1 MPATRSRVF
10 FWYSWPFRRG
20 HKPGHTDYV
29 MTLKT
34 LTFARPKTGDQSFM
48 KNIRNFCIIAHID
61 HGKSTLADR
70 LLQAT
75 NTISEREMMDQVLDD
90 MDLEREKG
98 ITIKS
103 HAIQINYK
111 HRNGQEYILNL
122 IDTPGH
128 VDFSYE
134 VSRALAACEGALL
147 LVDATQGIQAQTI
160 SNLYLAIDND
170 LEIIPVINKIDMD
183 GAMIEEVKDQI
194 IDLIGCKPEEIL
206 LASGRTGIGVD
217 EILEAI
223 VEKIPAP
230 KGNPDAPLQ
239 ALIFDSVFNSFRGI
253 IVYYRILNGSIRKG
267 DKVKFVSTG
276 QEYGADEI
284 GILKL
289 KMTEKQQVSC
299 GDVGY
304 IITGIKVAKE
314 VKVGDTITL
323 ASNPHPELIKGFEE
337 VKPMVFAGIFPVNT
351 DEFEEL
357 RECMDKLQLND
368 ASLTYELE
376 TSQALGFGFRC
387 GFLGMLHMEIIQER
401 LEREFDQT
409 VITTVPNV
417 SFIAYTTSGE
427 KVIVNNPTEFPDP
440 VKTERIEEPFIKA
453 QIITKPEYIGNIM
466 TLCLGKRGILINQS
480 YLTTSRVELIFEM
493 PLTEIVFDFYD
504 KLKSQTRGYASFDY
518 HPIGYRDSDIVKMD
532 ILLNSDKVDALS
544 ALIHR
549 SRAQE
554 FGRKLCEKLK
564 ELLPRQ
570 QFQIAIQAAIGA
582 KIVARENIS
591 ALRKDVTA
599 KCYGGDISRKRKLL
613 EKQKEGKKRMRQ
625 IGNVE
630 VPQEAFLAVLKLDE

>member
-1 MPATRSRVF
+1 
-10 FWYSWPFRRG
+10 
-20 HKPGHTDYV
+20 
-29 MTLKT
+29 
-34 LTFARPKTGDQSFM
+34 M
-48 KNIRNFCIIAHID
+48 KHIRNFCIIAHID

-70 LLQAT
+70 LLEFT
-75 NTISEREMMDQVLDD
+75 KTIGERDMMNQVLDD

-103 HAIQINYK
+103 HAIQISYPYK
-111 HRNGQEYILNL
+111 GEVYTLNL

-147 LVDATQGIQAQTI
+147 LVDASQGIQAQTI
-160 SNLYLAIDND
+160 SNLYLALDND
-170 LEIIPVINKIDMD
+170 LEIIPVINKIDME
-183 GAMIEEVKDQI
+183 GAMIPEVTDQI
-194 IDLIGCKPEEIL
+194 TDLIGCKPEDIL
-206 LASGRTGIGVD
+206 LASGKSGIGIE
-217 EILEAI
+217 EILAVI
-223 VEKIPAP
+223 IQRIPSP
-230 KGNPDAPLQ
+230 KGNEDGQLQ

-253 IVYYRILNGSIRKG
+253 IVYYRIMNGSLKKG
-267 DKVKFVSTG
+267 DKIQFASSG
-276 QEYGADEI
+276 QEYFADEI
-284 GILKL
+284 GVLKL
-289 KMTEKQQVSC
+289 TMTPKQEVGC

-323 ASNPHPELIKGFEE
+323 ANNPALMIKGFEE

-351 DEFEEL
+351 DDFAEL
-357 RECMDKLQLND
+357 RDCMEKLQLND
-368 ASLTYELE
+368 ASLTFELE

-387 GFLGMLHMEIIQER
+387 GFLGLLHMEIIQER
-401 LEREFDQT
+401 LEREFNQT

-417 SFIAYTTSGE
+417 SFIAYSSKGD
-427 KVIVNNPTEFPDP
+427 KINVNNPVEMPDP
-440 VKTERIEEPFIKA
+440 TRLDRIEEPFIKA
-453 QIITKPEYIGNIM
+453 QIITLPDYIGNIM

-480 YLTTSRVELIFEM
+480 YLTTTRVELIFEM

-518 HPIGYRDSDIVKMD
+518 TPIGYREADIIKMD
-532 ILLNSDKVDALS
+532 ILLNNDKVDALS

-549 SRAQE
+549 SRSQD

-564 ELLPRQ
+564 ELVPRQ
-570 QFQIAIQAAIGA
+570 QFQIVIQAAIGA
-582 KIVARENIS
+582 KIMARENIS
-591 ALRKDVTA
+591 AIRKDVTA

-630 VPQEAFLAVLKLDE
+630 IPQEAFLAVLKLD

>member
-1 MPATRSRVF
+1 
-10 FWYSWPFRRG
+10 
-20 HKPGHTDYV
+20 
-29 MTLKT
+29 
-34 LTFARPKTGDQSFM
+34 M

-70 LLQAT
+70 LLQST
-75 NTISEREMMDQVLDD
+75 NTVSERDMMDQVLDD

-111 HRNGQEYILNL
+111 HSDGKEYILNL

-160 SNLYLAIDND
+160 SNLYLAIDNN

-194 IDLIGCKPEEIL
+194 IELIGCKPEDIL
-206 LASGRTGIGVD
+206 LASARTGVGVQG
-217 EILEAI
+217 ILDAI
-223 VEKIPAP
+223 VKRIPAP
-230 KGNPDAPLQ
+230 AGDPKAPLQ
-239 ALIFDSVFNSFRGI
+239 ALVFDSVYNSFRGI
-253 IVYYRILNGSIRKG
+253 IVYYRILNGTIKKG
-267 DKVKFVSTG
+267 DLVKFFSTN
-276 QEYGADEI
+276 QEYFADEV
-284 GILKL
+284 GILKM
-289 KMTEKQQVSC
+289 KMTEKKEVSA

-304 IITGIKVAKE
+304 IITGIKNAKE
-314 VKVGDTITL
+314 VKVGDTLTH
-323 ASNPHPELIKGFEE
+323 AVNPATEPILGFEE
-337 VKPMVFAGIFPVNT
+337 VKPMVFAGIYPVNT

-357 RECMDKLQLND
+357 RDCMDKLQLND
-368 ASLTYELE
+368 AALTFELE

-401 LEREFDQT
+401 LEREFNQT

-417 SFIAYTTSGE
+417 SFIAHTTKGT
-427 KVIVNNPTEFPDP
+427 VVTVNNPTEFPDP
-440 VKTERIEEPFIKA
+440 VKTESIEEPFIKA
-453 QIITKPEYIGNIM
+453 QIITKPDYIGNIM
-466 TLCLGKRGILINQS
+466 TLCLGKRGILVNQS
-480 YLTTSRVELIFEM
+480 YLTSTRVELIFEM

-518 HPIGYRDSDIVKMD
+518 HPIGYRESDIARMD
-532 ILLNSDKVDALS
+532 ILLNGDKVDALS

-549 SRAQE
+549 SRAQD
-554 FGRKLCEKLK
+554 FGRRLCEKLK

-582 KIVARENIS
+582 KVIARETIS
-591 ALRKDVTA
+591 AMRKDVTA

>member
-1 MPATRSRVF
+1 
-10 FWYSWPFRRG
+10 
-20 HKPGHTDYV
+20 
-29 MTLKT
+29 
-34 LTFARPKTGDQSFM
+34 M

-70 LLQAT
+70 LLQTT
-75 NTISEREMMDQVLDD
+75 NAISEREMMDQVLDD

-103 HAIQINYK
+103 HAIQINYR
-111 HRNGQEYILNL
+111 HRNEEYILNL

-160 SNLYLAIDND
+160 SNLYLAIEND

-194 IDLIGCKPEEIL
+194 VELIGCKPEEIL
-206 LASGRTGIGVD
+206 LASGRTGLGVD
-217 EILEAI
+217 AILEAI
-223 VEKIPAP
+223 VDRIPAP
-230 KGNPDAPLQ
+230 EGQTEAPLQ

-253 IVYYRILNGSIRKG
+253 IVYYRILNGSLKKG
-267 DKVKFVSTG
+267 DKVKFVSTDL
-276 QEYGADEI
+276 EYEADEV

-289 KMTEKQQVSC
+289 TLSQRNEVKA

-304 IITGIKVAKE
+304 IITGIKNAKE

-323 ASNPHPELIKGFEE
+323 ASNPNPEMIQGFEE

-351 DEFEEL
+351 DDFEEL

-417 SFIAYTTSGE
+417 GFIAYTTKGE
-427 KVIVNNPTEFPDP
+427 KITINNPTEFPDP
-440 VKTERIEEPFIKA
+440 VATDRMEEPYIKA
-453 QIITKPEYIGNIM
+453 QIISKPEYIGNIM
-466 TLCLGKRGILINQS
+466 TLCLGKRGILLNQH
-480 YLTTSRVELIFEM
+480 YLTQTRVELMFEM

-532 ILLNSDKVDALS
+532 ILLNGDKVDALS

-549 SRAQE
+549 GRATD

-582 KIVARENIS
+582 KVIARETIS
-591 ALRKDVTA
+591 AMRKDVTA

-625 IGNVE
+625 IGSVE

>member
-1 MPATRSRVF
+1 
-10 FWYSWPFRRG
+10 
-20 HKPGHTDYV
+20 
-29 MTLKT
+29 
-34 LTFARPKTGDQSFM
+34 M

-70 LLQAT
+70 LLEHT
-75 NTISEREMMDQVLDD
+75 KTISDRDMQAQVLDD

-103 HAIQINYK
+103 HAIQINYP
-111 HRNGQEYILNL
+111 HGGENYILNL

-147 LVDATQGIQAQTI
+147 LVDASQGIQAQTI
-160 SNLYLAIDND
+160 SNLYLALDND

-183 GAMIEEVKDQI
+183 GAMVEEVTDQI
-194 IDLIGCKPEEIL
+194 IDLIGCKKEDII
-206 LASGRTGIGVD
+206 LASAKNGIGIQD
-217 EILEAI
+217 ILDAI
-223 VEKIPAP
+223 IDRVPSP
-230 KGNPDAPLQ
+230 KGDPEAPLQ
-239 ALIFDSVFNSFRGI
+239 ALVFDSVFNSFRGI
-253 IVYYRILNGSIRKG
+253 IVYFRVLQGTLKKG
-267 DKVKFVSTG
+267 DKVRFVHTG
-276 QEYGADEI
+276 NDYEADEV

-289 KMTEKQQVSC
+289 TMTPKKEVLT

-304 IITGIKVAKE
+304 LITGIKNARE

-323 ASNPHPELIKGFEE
+323 ANNPATEGIKGFQD

-351 DEFEEL
+351 EDFEEL
-357 RECMDKLQLND
+357 RDHMEKLQLND
-368 ASLTYELE
+368 ASLTFEPE

-401 LEREFDQT
+401 LEREFNQT

-417 SFIAYTTSGE
+417 SFKAYLTRE
-427 KVIVNNPTEFPDP
+427 KEKALTVNNPSEMPEPTYLD
-440 VKTERIEEPFIKA
+440 RIEEPFIRA
-453 QIITKPEYIGNIM
+453 QIITLPEYIGNIM

-480 YLTTSRVELIFEM
+480 YLTTTRVELIFDL
-493 PLTEIVFDFYD
+493 PLAEIVFDFYD
-504 KLKSQTRGYASFDY
+504 KLKSSTRGYASFDY
-518 HPIGYRDSDIVKMD
+518 QPLDYRESDIAKMD
-532 ILLNSDKVDALS
+532 ILLNGDKVDALS

-549 SRAQE
+549 GRAQD
-554 FGRKLCEKLK
+554 FGRKLCSKLK
-564 ELLPRQ
+564 ELLPKQ

-591 ALRKDVTA
+591 AMRKDVTA

>member
-1 MPATRSRVF
+1 MPF
-10 FWYSWPFRRG
+10 
-20 HKPGHTDYV
+20 
-29 MTLKT
+29 
-34 LTFARPKTGDQSFM
+34 QSTESTIYHLM

-70 LLQAT
+70 LLQTT

-111 HRNGQEYILNL
+111 HKNGQQYILNL

-160 SNLYLAIDND
+160 SNLYLAVDNN

-183 GAMIEEVKDQI
+183 GAMIDEVKDQI
-194 IDLIGCKPEEIL
+194 IDLIGCKAEDIL
-206 LASGRTGIGVD
+206 LASGRTGIGID

-223 VEKIPAP
+223 VERIPCP
-230 KGNPDAPLQ
+230 KGNPNAPLQ

-267 DKVKFVSTG
+267 EKIKFISTDMDY
-276 QEYGADEI
+276 EADEV

-289 KMTEKQQVSC
+289 TMQEQKEVQC

-304 IITGIKVAKE
+304 LITGIKNAKE
-314 VKVGDTITL
+314 VKVGDTIVN
-323 ASNPHPELIKGFEE
+323 AVNPAEAIRGFEE

-351 DEFEEL
+351 DDFEEL

-387 GFLGMLHMEIIQER
+387 GFLGLLHMEIIQER
-401 LEREFDQT
+401 LEREFNQT

-417 SFIAYTTSGE
+417 SFIAYGTKSQQ
-427 KVIVNNPTEFPDP
+427 IMVNNPSEMPDP
-440 VKTERIEEPFIKA
+440 THMDHIEEPFIKA

-466 TLCLGKRGILINQS
+466 TLCLGKRGMLINQS
-480 YLTTSRVELIFEM
+480 YLTQTRVELIFEM

-518 HPIGYRDSDIVKMD
+518 HPIGYRESDIVKMD
-532 ILLNSDKVDALS
+532 ILLNGDKVDALS

-549 SRAQE
+549 SRAQD

-582 KIVARENIS
+582 KVVARENIS
-591 ALRKDVTA
+591 AMRKDVTA

-630 VPQEAFLAVLKLDE
+630 VPQEAFLAVLKLDD

>member
-1 MPATRSRVF
+1 
-10 FWYSWPFRRG
+10 
-20 HKPGHTDYV
+20 
-29 MTLKT
+29 
-34 LTFARPKTGDQSFM
+34 M
-48 KNIRNFCIIAHID
+48 KKIRNFCIIAHID

-70 LLQAT
+70 LLQTT

-103 HAIQINYK
+103 HAIQINYN
-111 HRNGQEYILNL
+111 HTDGVEYILNL

-160 SNLYLAIDND
+160 SNLYLAVDNN

-194 IDLIGCKPEEIL
+194 IELIGCKAEDIL
-206 LASGRTGIGVD
+206 LASGRTGIGI
-217 EILEAI
+217 EGILDAI
-223 VEKIPAP
+223 VNRIPYP

-253 IVYYRILNGSIRKG
+253 IVYYRIMNGSITKG
-267 DKVKFVSTG
+267 EKIKFISTD
-276 QEYGADEI
+276 QDYVADEV

-289 KMTEKQQVSC
+289 TMQEQKKVQC

-304 IITGIKVAKE
+304 LITGIKNAKE
-314 VKVGDTITL
+314 VKVGDTIVN
-323 ASNPHPELIKGFEE
+323 AINPAPMIKGFSE
-337 VKPMVFAGIFPVNT
+337 VKPMVFAGIYPVLT
-351 DEFEEL
+351 EDFEEL

-387 GFLGMLHMEIIQER
+387 GFLGLLHMEIIQER
-401 LEREFDQT
+401 LEREFNQT

-417 SFIAYTTSGE
+417 SFVAYSTKGD
-427 KVIVNNPTEFPDP
+427 VIRVNNPTEMPDP
-440 VKTERIEEPFIKA
+440 TQMKNIDEPFIKA

-466 TLCLGKRGILINQS
+466 TLCLGKRGMLINQS
-480 YLTTSRVELIFEM
+480 YLTQTRVELIFEM

-518 HPIGYRDSDIVKMD
+518 VPIEYRESDIVKMD
-532 ILLNSDKVDALS
+532 IMLNGEKVDALS

-582 KIVARENIS
+582 KVVARENIS
-591 ALRKDVTA
+591 AMRKDVTA

-630 VPQEAFLAVLKLDE
+630 VPQEAFLAVLKLDD

>member
-1 MPATRSRVF
+1 
-10 FWYSWPFRRG
+10 
-20 HKPGHTDYV
+20 
-29 MTLKT
+29 
-34 LTFARPKTGDQSFM
+34 M

-70 LLQAT
+70 LLQTT

-111 HRNGQEYILNL
+111 HTDGQEYILNL

-147 LVDATQGIQAQTI
+147 LVDASQGIQAQTI

-183 GAMIEEVKDQI
+183 GAMVEEVKDQI

-206 LASGRTGIGVD
+206 LASGRTGLGVP
-217 EILEAI
+217 EILKAI
-223 VEKIPAP
+223 VDRIPAP
-230 KGNPDAPLQ
+230 EGDPEAPLQ

-253 IVYYRILNGSIRKG
+253 IVYYRILNGTLRKG
-267 DKVKFVSTG
+267 DKVKFISTET
-276 QEYGADEI
+276 EYEADEV

-289 KMTEKQQVSC
+289 SLTPKQEVRT

-304 IITGIKVAKE
+304 IITGIKNAKE
-314 VKVGDTITL
+314 VKVGDTLTL
-323 ASNPHPELIKGFEE
+323 ANNPHPEAIKGFEE

-351 DEFEEL
+351 DDFEEL

-387 GFLGMLHMEIIQER
+387 GFLGLLHMEIIQER
-401 LEREFDQT
+401 LEREFNQT

-417 SFIAYTTSGE
+417 SFIAYTTRGN
-427 KVIVNNPTEFPDP
+427 KIIVNNPTEMPEPTQMD
-440 VKTERIEEPFIKA
+440 RIEEPFIKA

-466 TLCLGKRGILINQS
+466 TLCLGKRGLLINQS
-480 YLTTSRVELIFEM
+480 YLTQTRVELIFEM

-518 HPIGYRDSDIVKMD
+518 HPIGYRESDIVKMD
-532 ILLNSDKVDALS
+532 ILLNNEKVDALS

-549 SRAQE
+549 SRAQD

-564 ELLPRQ
+564 ELLTRQ

-582 KIVARENIS
+582 KIIARENIS

-630 VPQEAFLAVLKLDE
+630 IPQEAFLAVLKLDD

>member
-1 MPATRSRVF
+1 
-10 FWYSWPFRRG
+10 
-20 HKPGHTDYV
+20 
-29 MTLKT
+29 
-34 LTFARPKTGDQSFM
+34 
-48 KNIRNFCIIAHID
+48 
-61 HGKSTLADR
+61 
-70 LLQAT
+70 
-75 NTISEREMMDQVLDD
+75 MMDQVLDD

-103 HAIQINYK
+103 HAIQINHK
-111 HRNGQEYILNL
+111 HKDGEEYILNL

-194 IDLIGCKPEEIL
+194 VELIGCKPEEIL
-206 LASGRTGIGVD
+206 LASGRTGIGVED
-217 EILEAI
+217 ILTAI
-223 VEKIPAP
+223 VERIPAP
-230 KGNPDAPLQ
+230 KGNVEAPLQ

-253 IVYYRILNGSIRKG
+253 IVYYRIVNGTIRKG
-267 DKVKFVSTG
+267 DKVKFVSTD
-276 QEYGADEI
+276 QVYEADEV

-289 KMTEKQQVSC
+289 KMTEKPEVRA

-304 IITGIKVAKE
+304 IITGIKNAKE

-323 ASNPHPELIKGFEE
+323 ANNPTQEPIRGFEE

-351 DEFEEL
+351 DDFEEL

-387 GFLGMLHMEIIQER
+387 GFLGLLHMEIIQER
-401 LEREFDQT
+401 LEREFNQT

-417 SFIAYTTSGE
+417 SFTAYTTAGD
-427 KVIVNNPTEFPDP
+427 KVTVNNPTEMPDP
-440 VKTERIEEPFIKA
+440 VKIDFIEEPYIKA

-466 TLCLGKRGILINQS
+466 TLCLGKRGNLINQS
-480 YLTTSRVELIFEM
+480 YLTTTRVELIFEM

-518 HPIGYRDSDIVKMD
+518 HPIGMREADIVKMD
-532 ILLNSDKVDALS
+532 ILLNAEKVDALS

-549 SRAQE
+549 SRAQD

-625 IGNVE
+625 IGSVE
-630 VPQEAFLAVLKLDE
+630 VPQEAFLAVLKLD

>member
-1 MPATRSRVF
+1 
-10 FWYSWPFRRG
+10 
-20 HKPGHTDYV
+20 
-29 MTLKT
+29 
-34 LTFARPKTGDQSFM
+34 M
-48 KNIRNFCIIAHID
+48 KQIRNFCIIAHID

-70 LLQAT
+70 LLQVT
-75 NTISEREMMDQVLDD
+75 KTISDRDMMDQVLDD

-103 HAIQINYK
+103 HAIQINYQ
-111 HRNGQEYILNL
+111 HTDGQEYILNL

-160 SNLYLAIDND
+160 SNLYLAVENN

-194 IDLIGCKPEEIL
+194 VELIGCKPEDIL
-206 LASGRTGIGVD
+206 LASGRTGIGVE
-217 EILEAI
+217 EILTAI
-223 VEKIPAP
+223 VDRIPSP

-253 IVYYRILNGSIRKG
+253 IVYYRILNGSIKKG
-267 DKVKFVSTG
+267 DKVKFVSTD
-276 QEYGADEI
+276 QEYFADEV

-289 KMTEKQQVSC
+289 KMSEKPVVTC

-304 IITGIKVAKE
+304 IITGIKNAKE
-314 VKVGDTITL
+314 VRVGDTLTN
-323 ASNPHPELIKGFEE
+323 AVNPTQEIVKGFVE
-337 VKPMVFAGIFPVNT
+337 VKPMVFAGIFPVDT
-351 DEFEEL
+351 DDFEEL

-387 GFLGMLHMEIIQER
+387 GFLGLLHMEIIQER
-401 LEREFDQT
+401 LEREFNQT

-417 SFIAYTTSGE
+417 SFVSYTTSGD
-427 KVIVNNPTEFPDP
+427 KVIVNNPTEMPDP
-440 VKTERIEEPFIKA
+440 VKIDVIEEPFIKA

-466 TLCLGKRGILINQS
+466 TLCLGKRGNLINQS
-480 YLTTSRVELIFEM
+480 YLTTTRVELLFEM

-518 HPIGYRDSDIVKMD
+518 HPIGLREADIVKMD
-532 ILLNSDKVDALS
+532 ILLNNEKVDALS

-549 SRAQE
+549 SRAQD

-570 QFQIAIQAAIGA
+570 QFQIAIQAAVGA
-582 KIVARENIS
+582 KIIARENIS

-625 IGNVE
+625 IGSVE
-630 VPQEAFLAVLKLDE
+630 VPQEAFLAVLKLD

>member
-1 MPATRSRVF
+1 MN
-10 FWYSWPFRRG
+10 
-20 HKPGHTDYV
+20 
-29 MTLKT
+29 
-34 LTFARPKTGDQSFM
+34 
-48 KNIRNFCIIAHID
+48 NIRNFCIIAHID

-70 LLQAT
+70 LLQTT
-75 NTISEREMMDQVLDD
+75 NTISERDMMDQVLDD

-103 HAIQINYK
+103 HAIQINHVHKGEKYT
-111 HRNGQEYILNL
+111 LNL

-160 SNLYLAIDND
+160 SNLYLAIDNN

-206 LASGRTGIGVD
+206 LASGRTGLGVD
-217 EILEAI
+217 AILEAI
-223 VEKIPAP
+223 VERIPAP
-230 KGNPDAPLQ
+230 KGNQNAPLQ
-239 ALIFDSVFNSFRGI
+239 ALVFDSVFNSFRGI
-253 IVYYRILNGSIRKG
+253 IVYYRILNGSIKKG

-276 QEYGADEI
+276 QEYDADEV

-289 KMTEKQQVSC
+289 KPEPKKEVTT

-304 IITGIKVAKE
+304 IITGIKNAKE
-314 VKVGDTITL
+314 VKVGDTLTL
-323 ASNPHPELIKGFEE
+323 ASNQNPEMIKGFEE
-337 VKPMVFAGIFPVNT
+337 VKAMVFAGIFPVET
-351 DEFEEL
+351 DAFEEL
-357 RECMDKLQLND
+357 RDCMDKLQLND
-368 ASLTYELE
+368 ASLTFELE

-401 LEREFDQT
+401 LEREFNQT

-417 SFIAYTTSGE
+417 SFIAYTTKGE
-427 KVIVNNPTEFPDP
+427 KVIVNNPTEMPEP
-440 VKTERIEEPFIKA
+440 VKIDRIEEPFIKA

-480 YLTTSRVELIFEM
+480 YLTPTRVELTFEM

-518 HPIGYRDSDIVKMD
+518 HPIGMREADIVKMD
-532 ILLNSDKVDALS
+532 ILLNNDKVDALS

-549 SRAQE
+549 GRAQE

-591 ALRKDVTA
+591 AMRKDVTA

>member
-1 MPATRSRVF
+1 MIF
-10 FWYSWPFRRG
+10 
-20 HKPGHTDYV
+20 
-29 MTLKT
+29 
-34 LTFARPKTGDQSFM
+34 LTFARLSKENRTMQH
-48 KNIRNFCIIAHID
+48 IRNFCIIAHID

-70 LLQAT
+70 LLQT
-75 NTISEREMMDQVLDD
+75 THTISDRDMMDQVLDD

-103 HAIQINYK
+103 HAVQINYK
-111 HRNGQEYILNL
+111 YKDGQPYVLNL

-160 SNLYLAIDND
+160 SNLYLAIENN

-194 IDLIGCKPEEIL
+194 VDLIGCKPEDIL
-206 LASGRTGIGVD
+206 LASGRAGIGI
-217 EILEAI
+217 EGILEAI

-230 KGNPDAPLQ
+230 KGDEKAPLQ

-253 IVYYRILNGSIRKG
+253 IVYFRIMNGTLKKG
-267 DKVKFVSTG
+267 DQVKFVSTE
-276 QEYGADEI
+276 QQYGADEI

-289 KMTEKQQVSC
+289 KMVEQQELKA
-299 GDVGY
+299 GNVGY
-304 IITGIKVAKE
+304 LITGIKVAKE
-314 VKVGDTITL
+314 VKVGDTITM
-323 ASNPHPELIKGFEE
+323 ANNTNPVMIKGFED
-337 VKPMVFAGIFPVNT
+337 VKPMVFAGIYPVNT

-357 RECMDKLQLND
+357 RDCMDKLQLND
-368 ASLTYELE
+368 ASLTFELE

-401 LEREFDQT
+401 LEREFNQT

-417 SFIAYTTSGE
+417 SFVAHTTKGE
-427 KVIVNNPTEFPDP
+427 RIIVNNPTEFPDP
-440 VKTERIEEPFIKA
+440 VKTEKIEEPYIRT
-453 QIITKPEYIGNIM
+453 QIITKPDYIGNIM
-466 TLCLGKRGILINQS
+466 TLCLGKRGILMNQS
-480 YLTTSRVELIFEM
+480 YLTPSRVELIFEM

-518 HPIGYRDSDIVKMD
+518 HPIDYKISDIVKMD
-532 ILLNSDKVDALS
+532 ILLNGEKVDALS

-549 SRAQE
+549 SRTQD
-554 FGRKLCEKLK
+554 FGRRLCEKLK

-591 ALRKDVTA
+591 AMRKDVTA

-613 EKQKEGKKRMRQ
+613 EKQKEGKKRMKQ

>member
-1 MPATRSRVF
+1 
-10 FWYSWPFRRG
+10 
-20 HKPGHTDYV
+20 
-29 MTLKT
+29 
-34 LTFARPKTGDQSFM
+34 M

-70 LLQAT
+70 LLQST
-75 NTISEREMMDQVLDD
+75 GTISDRDMMDQVLDD

-111 HRNGQEYILNL
+111 QDGQDYILNL

-160 SNLYLAIDND
+160 SNLYLALEND

-183 GAMIEEVKDQI
+183 GAMIDEVRDQI
-194 IDLIGCKPEEIL
+194 IELIGCKPEDIL
-206 LASGRTGIGVD
+206 LASGRTGLGVD
-217 EILEAI
+217 GVLRAI

-230 KGNPDAPLQ
+230 EGDPAAPLQ

-253 IVYYRILNGSIRKG
+253 IVYYRILHGEIKKG
-267 DKVKFVSTG
+267 DKVKFVSTEH
-276 QEYGADEI
+276 EYEADEV

-289 KMTEKQQVSC
+289 AMTPKTSVKT

-304 IITGIKVAKE
+304 IITGIKNAKE

-323 ASNPHPELIKGFEE
+323 ANNPNPQLIQGFQE
-337 VKPMVFAGIFPVNT
+337 VKPMVFAGIFPVAT
-351 DEFEEL
+351 EDFEEL

-401 LEREFDQT
+401 LEREFNQT

-417 SFIAYTTSGE
+417 SFIAYTTRGE
-427 KVIVNNPTEFPDP
+427 KVMVNNPIQMPDP
-440 VKTERIEEPFIKA
+440 TQLERIEEPYIRA
-453 QIITKPEYIGNIM
+453 QIITKPDYIGNIM
-466 TLCLGKRGILINQS
+466 TLCLGKRGILLNQS
-480 YLTTSRVELIFEM
+480 YLTTTRVELIFEL

-518 HPIGYRDSDIVKMD
+518 TPIGYRDSDIIKMD
-532 ILLNSDKVDALS
+532 ILLNGDKVDALS

-549 SRAQE
+549 ARSQD

-564 ELLPRQ
+564 ELVPRQ
-570 QFQIAIQAAIGA
+570 QFQIAIQAAVGA
-582 KIVARENIS
+582 KVLARENIS
-591 ALRKDVTA
+591 AMRKDVTA

-630 VPQEAFLAVLKLDE
+630 IPQEAFLAVLKLDE

>member
-1 MPATRSRVF
+1 M
-10 FWYSWPFRRG
+10 
-20 HKPGHTDYV
+20 D
-29 MTLKT
+29 
-34 LTFARPKTGDQSFM
+34 
-48 KNIRNFCIIAHID
+48 NIRNFGIIAHID

-70 LLQAT
+70 LLEFT
-75 NTISEREMMDQVLDD
+75 HTIGERNMMNQVLDN

-103 HAIQINYK
+103 HAIQMQYAYEGNSYV
-111 HRNGQEYILNL
+111 LNL

-134 VSRALAACEGALL
+134 VSRALAACEGVLL

-160 SNLYLAIDND
+160 SNLYLAIEND

-183 GAMIEEVKDQI
+183 GAMVEEVKDQFI
-194 IDLIGCKPEEIL
+194 ELIGCKEEDIVLASGKAGIGIEEIL
-206 LASGRTGIGVD
+206 AAVIHR
-217 EILEAI
+217 
-223 VEKIPAP
+223 IPPP
-230 KGNPDAPLQ
+230 KGDSKAPLQ

-253 IVYYRILNGSIRKG
+253 IAYFRVFNGTLKKG
-267 DKVKFVSTG
+267 DKIEFVATG
-276 QEYGADEI
+276 EEYFADEV
-284 GILKL
+284 GVL
-289 KMTEKQQVSC
+289 KMGLVPTADISA
-299 GDVGY
+299 GNVGY
-304 IITGIKVAKE
+304 IITGIKNAKE

-323 ASNPHPELIKGFEE
+323 AAQPAPMIQGFEE
-337 VKPMVFAGIFPVNT
+337 VKPMVFAGIFPVVT
-351 DEFEEL
+351 EDFEEL
-357 RECMDKLQLND
+357 RDCMDKLQLND
-368 ASLTYELE
+368 ASLTFELE

-387 GFLGMLHMEIIQER
+387 GFLGLLHMEIIQER
-401 LEREFDQT
+401 LEREFNQT

-417 SFIAYTTSGE
+417 SFHAYTTRQE
-427 KVIVNNPTEFPDP
+427 KIIVNNPAQMPDTT
-440 VKTERIEEPFIKA
+440 KIDHIDEPFIKA
-453 QIITKPEYIGNIM
+453 QIITLPEYIGNIM

-480 YLTTSRVELIFEM
+480 YLTATRVELIFEM

-504 KLKSQTRGYASFDY
+504 KLKSSTRGYASFDY
-518 HPIGYRDSDIVKMD
+518 HPIGYREADIVKMD

-549 SRAQE
+549 SRAQD

-570 QFQIAIQAAIGA
+570 QFQISIQAAIGA
-582 KIVARENIS
+582 KIIARENIS
-591 ALRKDVTA
+591 AMRKDVTA

-630 VPQEAFLAVLKLDE
+630 IPQEAFLAVLKLD

>member
-1 MPATRSRVF
+1 
-10 FWYSWPFRRG
+10 
-20 HKPGHTDYV
+20 
-29 MTLKT
+29 
-34 LTFARPKTGDQSFM
+34 M
-48 KNIRNFCIIAHID
+48 KHLRNFCIIAHID

-70 LLQAT
+70 LLEHT
-75 NTISEREMMDQVLDD
+75 KTIGDRDMMDQVLDD

-103 HAIQINYK
+103 HAIQIQYK
-111 HRNGQEYILNL
+111 YTGSRTDLHGIYTLNL

-147 LVDATQGIQAQTI
+147 LVDASQGIQAQTI

-170 LEIIPVINKIDMD
+170 LEIIPVINKIDAE
-183 GAMIEEVKDQI
+183 GAMIPEVKDQI
-194 IDLIGCKPEEIL
+194 IDLIGCKEDDIL
-206 LASGRTGIGVD
+206 LASGRAGIGIE
-217 EILEAI
+217 EILQAI
-223 VEKIPAP
+223 IERIPP
-230 KGNPDAPLQ
+230 PVGETDAPLQ
-239 ALIFDSVFNSFRGI
+239 ALIFDSVFNSYRGI
-253 IVYYRILNGSIRKG
+253 IVYFKVISGKIKKGEKIR
-267 DKVKFVSTG
+267 FFNTG
-276 QEYGADEI
+276 AEYEAMEV

-289 KMTEKQQVSC
+289 GLDPRGEVNT

-304 IITGIKVAKE
+304 IVTGIKNAKE
-314 VKVGDTITL
+314 IKVGDTITTV
-323 ASNPHPELIKGFEE
+323 ANPCSEGIKGFEE

-357 RECMDKLQLND
+357 RDCMEKLQLND
-368 ASLTYELE
+368 ASLTFELE

-387 GFLGMLHMEIIQER
+387 GFLGLLHMEIIQER
-401 LEREFDQT
+401 LEREFNQT

-417 SFIAYTTSGE
+417 SFIAYTTRE
-427 KVIVNNPTEFPDP
+427 ERIIVNNPAEMPDQT
-440 VKTERIEEPFIKA
+440 KLERIEEPFIKA
-453 QIITKPEYIGNIM
+453 QIITLPEYIGNIM
-466 TLCLGKRGILINQS
+466 TLCLGKRGMLINQS
-480 YLTTSRVELIFEM
+480 YLTTTRVELIFEM

-518 HPIGYRDSDIVKMD
+518 NPIGYRDADIVKMD
-532 ILLNSDKVDALS
+532 ILLNGDKVDALS

-549 SRAQE
+549 SRAQD

-582 KIVARENIS
+582 KVVARENIS

-630 VPQEAFLAVLKLDE
+630 VPQEAFLAVLKLD